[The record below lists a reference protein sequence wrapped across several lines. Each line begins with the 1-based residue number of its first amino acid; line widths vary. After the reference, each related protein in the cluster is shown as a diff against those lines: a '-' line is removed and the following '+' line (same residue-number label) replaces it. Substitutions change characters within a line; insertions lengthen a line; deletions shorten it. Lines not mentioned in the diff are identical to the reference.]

1 MERKLWKRLNLCAWD
16 VKASKWRYNC
26 MDHNQLPIPSCS
38 SWIENFDISIHIN
51 LSNIVFLII
60 FLFWLN
66 FQEACITGVDAL
78 GFDARV
84 CSGTQLQTL
93 RFAFETPVC
102 MMPLFQLTVLS
113 YSPFLLCMESLQFA
127 TCFIFSFQATSEY
140 SAEIQLNDL
149 LFPKKK
155 KPIRWG
161 KTGMRCRYPIINC
174 SCCVSS
180 L

>member
-1 MERKLWKRLNLCAWD
+1 MSRHPSGGTIAWTTI
-16 VKASKWRYNC
+16 NC
-26 MDHNQLPIPSCS
+26 QFLLVHLELKILIFP
-38 SWIENFDISIHIN
+38 ISIHIN

-155 KPIRWG
+155 KPIR
-161 KTGMRCRYPIINC
+161 
-174 SCCVSS
+174 
-180 L
+180 